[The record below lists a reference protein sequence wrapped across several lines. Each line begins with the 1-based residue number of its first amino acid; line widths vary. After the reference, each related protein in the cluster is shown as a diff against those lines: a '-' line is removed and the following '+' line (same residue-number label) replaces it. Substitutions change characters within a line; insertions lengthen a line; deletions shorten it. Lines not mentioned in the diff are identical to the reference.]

1 MGSFNKVIV
10 AGNLGAD
17 PEVKYLPSGN
27 AVANLSLAT
36 TDKWKDKQTGEP
48 REQTEWHRIAFFG
61 RMAEVLGQHASKGS
75 MLLVEGSLH
84 TRKWEDKEG
93 NTRYT
98 TEIKGDRF
106 QFLGGGNKSRGGG
119 EGYQQDSRDDGDQSA
134 KAAPAPKQDDLDDD
148 IPF

>member
-1 MGSFNKVIV
+1 MGSYNKVIV

-17 PEVKYLPSGN
+17 PEVKFLPSGS

-61 RMAEVLGQHASKGS
+61 RMAEVLGEHASKGS

-93 NTRYT
+93 NTRYS

-106 QFLGGGNKSRGGG
+106 QFLGGGNKGGGQSRG
-119 EGYQQDSRDDGDQSA
+119 EGYQQDSKDDGDQSTG
-134 KAAPAPKQDDLDDD
+134 KPKQDDFDDD